1 MGAEWLR
8 VGPPEVQMWCEGSE
22 LRQHHKAPTCQFE
35 FETATRSTRRGSMRH
50 HCALK
55 HGIVKEFLAEFL
67 GTFVLVVSRFPPVD
81 FFALCWLVDTEPM
94 KKHCMLVVLIEA
106 CVLVV
111 RGSCSAA
118 APWPRRS
125 SAETPWE
132 NPSPCTSAS
141 RWD

>member
-1 MGAEWLR
+1 MRIQLWCCWSSVCPGLGAKLRGGCDCCVIGSIVGAEWLR

-22 LRQHHKAPTCQFE
+22 LRQNHKAPACQE

-81 FFALCWLVDTEPM
+81 FFALCWLVWLQKP
-94 KKHCMLVVLIEA
+94 CILI
-106 CVLVV
+106 
-111 RGSCSAA
+111 
-118 APWPRRS
+118 
-125 SAETPWE
+125 
-132 NPSPCTSAS
+132 PS
-141 RWD
+141 R